1 MKKFISIITLLT
13 TVLFTTTAFGY
24 NVNQIST
31 YNTNISTA
39 APIMDFS

>member
-1 MKKFISIITLLT
+1 MKKLTIITMLLT
-13 TVLFTTTAFGY
+13 TILTTTAFGY